1 MSEEEVRASVE
12 RQLVVQRYIRERFR
26 PIAEEES
33 ARAEYDE
40 QFLPEQRAK
49 GLPAPPFEQVAGQM
63 RERAQQRA
71 VDEEVDRWIQELR
84 EKARITIYPPPAPP
98 VGQGAPVVI
107 ATAPASRVTPPATR

>member
-1 MSEEEVRASVE
+1 MTEEEVRASVE

-26 PIAEEES
+26 PIAEDES

-40 QFLPEQRAK
+40 HFLPEQRAE
-49 GLPAPPFEQVAGQM
+49 GLPPPPFEQVAAQM

-71 VDEEVDRWIQELR
+71 IDEEVDRWIQELR
-84 EKARITIYPPPAPP
+84 EKARITIYPAPAPP

-107 ATAPASRVTPPATR
+107 ATAPASRVTPAP